1 MMRQSEVEG
10 GTPVKAWVKGI
21 AWVLGISMFALLAGC
36 GGSTESAADP
46 NHVQIFIMGKDGFPQ
61 EYADQIGKNLQQKL
75 GNNMT
80 VTVSTTPVYSAEKL
94 VLEYVDRT
102 DDIVI
107 LPEAD
112 MKGYAVN
119 GGHMVLDKDFDT
131 KKYKDGVTK
140 GAANVDDTDPAKQT
154 EHLFAIP
161 VSQMSSFKAIGYT
174 GNDLYATIP
183 IFANHDKAVKVLKA
197 LTD

>member
-1 MMRQSEVEG
+1 M
-10 GTPVKAWVKGI
+10 KAWVKGI
-21 AWVLGISMFALLAGC
+21 VCALAISMIAILAGC

-61 EYADQIGKNLQQKL
+61 EFADQIGKNLQQKL

-80 VTVSTTPVYSAEKL
+80 VTVSTTPVYSPEKL

-119 GGHMVLDKDFDT
+119 GGHMVLDKDFDAT
-131 KKYKDGVTK
+131 KYKDGVTK
-140 GAANVDDTDPAKQT
+140 GAANVDDTDPAKQK

-161 VSQMSSFKAIGYT
+161 VSQMSSFKAIGYKAD
-174 GNDLYATIP
+174 DLYATIP